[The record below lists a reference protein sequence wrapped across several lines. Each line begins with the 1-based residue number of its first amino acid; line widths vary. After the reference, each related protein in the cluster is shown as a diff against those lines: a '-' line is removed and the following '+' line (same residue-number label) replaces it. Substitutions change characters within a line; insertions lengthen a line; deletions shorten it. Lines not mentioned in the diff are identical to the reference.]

1 MKKEGDQMNELI
13 TLKDMKRK
21 VVVVWAGSLGVV
33 VALVIGFFAG
43 SFTAQGRILDDCKF
57 NNGFRVGM
65 QAFTCMRKI

>member
-1 MKKEGDQMNELI
+1 MNELI

-21 VVVVWAGSLGVV
+21 VVLMWAGSLGVV
-33 VALVIGFFAG
+33 IALFVGFFAC

-57 NNGFRVGM
+57 NQGFRVGM

>member
-1 MKKEGDQMNELI
+1 MNELI
-13 TLKDMKRK
+13 DLSQMKRK
-21 VVVVWAGSLGVV
+21 VVLLWAGSLGVV

-43 SFTAQGRILDDCKF
+43 MLIAEGRILDDCKF